1 MIYGI
6 SQEGVLGAFEELW
19 ERLQIK
25 FTPYLGEAVKVE
37 RGVKA
42 VKITDKEA
50 DRYAQE
56 QAGSDYEPKVE
67 IKSKD
72 KKVKSGDA
80 GNESSAQSSDDV
92 KVMRITRKKT
102 RAKKK
107 FGKLMAIEH
116 SSDDSESDRAGVVHT
131 IRLMGSSEIVRHHI
145 RLLTAHIR
153 HYIRYLDTTKVP
165 SSQQH
170 SAPAYHLAK
179 VLDDESSRKQTCTF
193 FSACLLTTLLR
204 LS

>member
-1 MIYGI
+1 MTGFPRSQISLTTDLQRLLICLLHQRPPTQQQFDVFIFCSESLYIARAILYEADKYGTIDTEFRTLIYGI

-131 IRLMGSSEIVRHHI
+131 IRLMGSSEIV
-145 RLLTAHIR
+145 
-153 HYIRYLDTTKVP
+153 
-165 SSQQH
+165 
-170 SAPAYHLAK
+170 
-179 VLDDESSRKQTCTF
+179 
-193 FSACLLTTLLR
+193 
-204 LS
+204 